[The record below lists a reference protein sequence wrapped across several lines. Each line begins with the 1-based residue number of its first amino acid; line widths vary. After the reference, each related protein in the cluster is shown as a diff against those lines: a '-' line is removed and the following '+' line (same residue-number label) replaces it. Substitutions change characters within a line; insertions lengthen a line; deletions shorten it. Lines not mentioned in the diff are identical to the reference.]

1 MNNTTPIKIL
11 TAAVLLTFGFALTAN
26 AALINKGVTE
36 MNHEYTVSDTLS
48 ARQQVI
54 PLIAA
59 SMASSQMDKL
69 NAALNQG
76 LDAGLTINEAKEI
89 LMLQGDRRHAGTPED
104 GVISREQIAQVLV
117 TALSNDAAKN
127 KTFELVAERGEAQQD
142 LTLLFAELRNDNP
155 QKNDGVF
162 DIDNMPLTEEPECV
176 INDLN
181 LYSKNSKI

>member
-1 MNNTTPIKIL
+1 MLCSLLYQAFNVTEAL
-11 TAAVLLTFGFALTAN
+11 AFAVLKRSLAYRRAVKKVIMPAQGP
-26 AALINKGVTE
+26 
-36 MNHEYTVSDTLS
+36 
-48 ARQQVI
+48 QQNVDS
-54 PLIAA
+54 LFRV
-59 SMASSQMDKL
+59 
-69 NAALNQG
+69 
-76 LDAGLTINEAKEI
+76 AKF
-89 LMLQGDRRHAGTPED
+89 QGDRRHAGTPED
-104 GVISREQIAQVLV
+104 SVISREQIAQVLV